1 LCVGIAGSAG
11 RCSCLPTG
19 RRLRLESRPWLAT
32 AHVAHGG
39 PVDGDALAAGFHV
52 AFLVGS
58 GFAFAGA
65 LVAAIFLARRRPVVA
80 PAATATDAPHP

>member
-1 LCVGIAGSAG
+1 
-11 RCSCLPTG
+11 
-19 RRLRLESRPWLAT
+19 
-32 AHVAHGG
+32 
-39 PVDGDALAAGFHV
+39 V